1 MDEADFKGKVTGE
14 VRWAMNGSYC
24 YFHPNDLPFD
34 TACSQKVQSDVNRA
48 SVELARLDGMLRLIG
63 EDSVKML
70 TRNLTLRESTSSS
83 SIEGTRSTVDGIFR
97 SEKVKEQDE
106 VLNRDNQEVLNYRN
120 ALLRG
125 FEQLPVGGKITAD
138 MIRDIHR
145 ILMDGVRGS
154 NKSPGEFKTSQ
165 NAIGRVS
172 DTLETAKMVPASPES
187 VDHLI
192 DNWIDYVNSDDV
204 DTVEKVAMAHYQ
216 FEAIH
221 PFRDGNGR
229 VGRLLSLMIL
239 RRDGLLRYPILYMS
253 GYLNAN
259 RSEYIDLLYKV
270 STSDA
275 IDDWVRFF
283 VNGLNIQARSTAATV
298 EALLRYKDRMIA
310 SAGNITEAHVIEM
323 LFRNP
328 YITSTDVVDT
338 LGISSPTANKVLD
351 AMVSSG
357 ILSEVTGR
365 KRNRLYRADGI
376 MEILS

>member
-125 FEQLPVGGKITAD
+125 FEQLPVGGKITVD

-187 VDHLI
+187 VDYLI